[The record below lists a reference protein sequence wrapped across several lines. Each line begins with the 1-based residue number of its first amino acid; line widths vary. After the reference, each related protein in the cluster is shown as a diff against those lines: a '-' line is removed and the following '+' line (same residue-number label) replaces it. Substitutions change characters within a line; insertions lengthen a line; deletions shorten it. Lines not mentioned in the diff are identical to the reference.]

1 MLNRRFMQKKC
12 CLLVCLLLCL
22 WARPSAFAQLQ
33 PGGGMSGPADDS
45 FIIWFPASSHV
56 IDADFRGNGLVMD
69 RLRIQL
75 GALKEA
81 GVETVDVTLY
91 PLSSPD
97 GNRAAN
103 AALSIRRGKAVES
116 WLQSLQDAPKMVI
129 SMHAAVSTWDDV
141 KSVPREDFRRCAI
154 ALTFSVQEKGDS
166 HAPAAGD
173 FSTAAPLE
181 MPEEV
186 SRGDFSTSLEM
197 TEKATVIPTVV
208 EESPWSTSWYLKTN
222 FLTYPLNLTA
232 NLAVEVEIGRHFSVS
247 VPFYYSA
254 LNWFKNNIKF
264 RVAGSQPEVRYWFRR
279 DFTGFYVAA
288 HATFGW
294 YNVAVGGRYRYQDHA
309 TKSPVFGGGINA
321 GYRLPFGNS
330 RWALEFSLGAGYMP
344 LYYDTFFNVE
354 NGALAEEGLWKHY
367 WGPDHAAVTLSFR
380 FGKRRNHE

>member
-1 MLNRRFMQKKC
+1 MRRF
-12 CLLVCLLLCL
+12 LISIVLSLVVN
-22 WARPSAFAQLQ
+22 AIGAAQPVSRPFR
-33 PGGGMSGPADDS
+33 
-45 FIIWFPASSHV
+45 IWFPVSGHTV
-56 IDADFRGNGLVMD
+56 LPDFRNNGAALD
-69 RLRIQL
+69 SLALLL
-75 GALKEA
+75 GELQAQGVDSAYVHLKAMCSPEGATRVNRALSQKRGAAVRNWLE
-81 GVETVDVTLY
+81 GVEMRPLLVVTQDVAVASWDEAT
-91 PLSSPD
+91 
-97 GNRAAN
+97 
-103 AALSIRRGKAVES
+103 GKEMA
-116 WLQSLQDAPKMVI
+116 
-129 SMHAAVSTWDDV
+129 
-141 KSVPREDFRRCAI
+141 DFRRCDI
-154 ALTFSVQEKGDS
+154 EVRYEVQEE
-166 HAPAAGD
+166 GD
-173 FSTAAPLE
+173 FSAPLE
-181 MPEEV
+181 MTEKGTIGMTAVVPEA
-186 SRGDFSTSLEM
+186 DFSTSLEM
-197 TEKATVIPTVV
+197 AEKATVIPTVV